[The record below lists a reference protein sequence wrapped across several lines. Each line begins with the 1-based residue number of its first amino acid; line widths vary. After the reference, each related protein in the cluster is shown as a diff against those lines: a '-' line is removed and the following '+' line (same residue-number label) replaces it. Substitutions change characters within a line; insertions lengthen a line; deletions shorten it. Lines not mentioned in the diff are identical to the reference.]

1 MPVPSSF
8 TWATAAYA
16 IVPREEM
23 VGQLARQKKMAD
35 QKDDING
42 KQETEYQRHLQ
53 GPGPWWIHGSQ
64 HHNKDRYANI
74 CGLLESQS
82 VTVHKTS
89 RKHRRR
95 GLSPADRGDRQPD
108 DCSEIVQDESL
119 RRLDVRVSED
129 EKHDR
134 KVQPEDESK
143 NYCQN
148 SMVRVPQ
155 PSDAMPKH

>member
-1 MPVPSSF
+1 V
-8 TWATAAYA
+8 A
-16 IVPREEM
+16 
-23 VGQLARQKKMAD
+23 
-35 QKDDING
+35 
-42 KQETEYQRHLQ
+42 
-53 GPGPWWIHGSQ
+53 
-64 HHNKDRYANI
+64 
-74 CGLLESQS
+74 
-82 VTVHKTS
+82 VHKTS
-89 RKHRRR
+89 RQHRCR
-95 GLSPADRGDRQPD
+95 GLSPADCGDRQTD

-134 KVQPEDESK
+134 KVKPEDERK